1 MEQSSL
7 TRTTALAGTEPG
19 ARPVIDMD
27 YVTDILRRLLEIP
40 SPTGYTDQIVHFCGD
55 EFRRLGIPFELT
67 RRGAIRADLIGARR
81 SPDRAIVAHV
91 DTLGAMVKMLKAN
104 GRLELVPIGTWS
116 ARFAEGARCTV
127 FTDRGSYRGTILPLK
142 ASGHTFNTEIDTQ
155 PVDWTNL
162 EIRVDACCATEEDLL
177 VHGFN
182 VGDFVAIDPQPEF
195 NPNGFI
201 NSRHLD
207 DKAGVAVMF
216 GAAKSI
222 LDSQALLPVDCH
234 LLLTISEEVGSGA
247 SSVLHQD
254 VAEMVTI
261 DNGTTAPGQN
271 SREFGV
277 TVAMADSSGPF
288 DYHLTHKLL
297 ELCRDHGIDHQRDV
311 FRYYRCDSAA
321 AIEAGNDI
329 RTALVCFGID
339 SSHGY
344 ERIHKDA
351 LRSLAELIALYM
363 QSDVA
368 VPRDRLGIGPMG
380 AFPWQPTTPAE
391 TPEG

>member
-1 MEQSSL
+1 MDQP
-7 TRTTALAGTEPG
+7 TLARSGLV
-19 ARPVIDMD
+19 RPVIDMD
-27 YVTDILRRLLEIP
+27 YVTRLLRRLLEIP
-40 SPTGYTDQIVHFCGD
+40 SPTGYTDQIVHFCGE

-67 RRGAIRADLIGARR
+67 RRGAMRADLAGRKI
-81 SPDRAIVAHV
+81 SPDRAVVAHL
-91 DTLGAMVKMLKAN
+91 DTLGAMVKNLKLN

-116 ARFAEGARCTV
+116 ARFAEGARGTV
-127 FTDRGSYRGTILPLK
+127 FTDRGFYRGTILPLK
-142 ASGHTFNTEIDTQ
+142 ASGHTFNKEIDTQ
-155 PVDWTNL
+155 PVGWDNIEL
-162 EIRVDACCATEEDLL
+162 RVDATCSSQADLIR
-177 VHGFN
+177 HGFN
-182 VGDFVAIDPQPEF
+182 IGDFVAIDSQPEF

-201 NSRHLD
+201 NARHLD
-207 DKAGVAVMF
+207 NKAGVAVMF

-222 LDSQALLPVDCH
+222 MDSGAALPVDCH

-247 SSVLHQD
+247 SSVLHKD

-297 ELCRDHGIDHQRDV
+297 GLCQEHDIPHQRDI

-339 SSHGY
+339 ASHGY
-344 ERIHKDA
+344 ERIHADA
-351 LRSLAELIALYM
+351 LRSLAELVALYM
-363 QSDVA
+363 QSDITIA
-368 VPRDRLGIGPMG
+368 RDRMELGPM
-380 AFPWQPTTPAE
+380 ADFPWQPMDPAE
-391 TPEG
+391 TPQG